1 MNDYQRLPYD
11 ADYWNSFVNQ
21 GGGTS
26 SSGVDLGAVIGGGLL
41 ASKLLGG
48 DGYDGTTCGT
58 DRCVNTSDSTS
69 VTTTLNNNDTIDGG
83 IWTQTVEVTP
93 TVETGILT
101 NTILDNDTTEDGIGT
116 QT

>member
-1 MNDYQRLPYD
+1 MDRAFTGSDY
-11 ADYWNSFVNQ
+11 V
-21 GGGTS
+21 S
-26 SSGVDLGAVIGGGLL
+26 SSSVFSTIDYFDITTTGNASDFGDITNGARLAAAVSDGSRAVIGGGLL

-83 IWTQTVEVTP
+83 I
-93 TVETGILT
+93 
-101 NTILDNDTTEDGIGT
+101 
-116 QT
+116 